1 MPKKLCLASLISGL
15 VLVVIFIPIYIL
27 NIVLQDFQVKSFL
40 DYIEIPYNTEFETNP
55 GQVCFGNKDRCQ
67 EVNITTTG
75 EVDTSKLGEYKIT
88 YTYKYKTKTLVKDQT
103 IKVIDNIAP
112 IISLETDN
120 FNVCPQQ
127 ENITLPVKAQDDY
140 DGDITDKVEQYVTDN
155 IIHFKVSDSSGNT
168 TELTQELDFS
178 DDEKPTLKLNGSSTM
193 YLRLNE
199 TYREQGAKAYDNC
212 AGDISNKIVIKGDV
226 NTKKTG
232 EYKITYSVT
241 DNASNTQSLTRT
253 IYVYDTNNNSNA
265 AGYKEIYL
273 TFDDGPGP
281 YTAKL
286 LDILKKYNVKATFF
300 VTNQSITKGY
310 DNLILRAYQ
319 EGHTIGLHTNTHNY
333 NIYRSVDAYFD
344 DLYAIQEKVK
354 RITGYTSTIIRFP
367 GGSSNTVSRSYDNG
381 SKIMSTLTRAVEA
394 KGFKYFDWNISS
406 GDAGNTTS
414 TSQVFKNIVS
424 NLGTGS
430 YIVLQHDIK
439 GFSVNAV
446 EDVIQYALAK
456 GYSFKPLTMDSYAVH
471 HHINN

>member
-265 AGYKEIYL
+265 RVI
-273 TFDDGPGP
+273 
-281 YTAKL
+281 
-286 LDILKKYNVKATFF
+286 KKF
-300 VTNQSITKGY
+300 I
-310 DNLILRAYQ
+310 
-319 EGHTIGLHTNTHNY
+319 
-333 NIYRSVDAYFD
+333 
-344 DLYAIQEKVK
+344 
-354 RITGYTSTIIRFP
+354 
-367 GGSSNTVSRSYDNG
+367 
-381 SKIMSTLTRAVEA
+381 
-394 KGFKYFDWNISS
+394 
-406 GDAGNTTS
+406 
-414 TSQVFKNIVS
+414 
-424 NLGTGS
+424 
-430 YIVLQHDIK
+430 
-439 GFSVNAV
+439 
-446 EDVIQYALAK
+446 
-456 GYSFKPLTMDSYAVH
+456 
-471 HHINN
+471 